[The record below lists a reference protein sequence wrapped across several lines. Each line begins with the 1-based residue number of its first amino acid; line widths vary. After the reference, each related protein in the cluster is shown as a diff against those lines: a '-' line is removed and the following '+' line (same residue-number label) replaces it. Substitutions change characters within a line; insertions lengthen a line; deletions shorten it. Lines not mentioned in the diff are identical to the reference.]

1 MISNNNPEI
10 NVEELMQRIREE
22 VARRKS
28 QLAASVS
35 VQQPAA
41 AAIPAADTESL
52 IQCVR
57 EEVACRKA
65 DVAIDSLAKSTV
77 PVLPELEA
85 HPKFTAISISL
96 PRAADSNDQLPFKEN
111 YGLTDFLNFHDE
123 SFVRNA
129 YRGILRRS
137 PDTIGFEHYLGGLR
151 EGRFT
156 KAEILGRLR
165 FSPEGKTQ
173 KVKVKGLF
181 LPFAIQTAYRIPVLG
196 DFLAIGNFI
205 VRLPVVIKNWN
216 CFEAFVIRSQQQQNK
231 QLNDLVTQVESC
243 FNNVQRHVGDQVT
256 AGLNRIT
263 TNTRQV
269 LWEALQQECSRVKN
283 DALNQKAGI
292 DQLHARLDT
301 ITQLVEKKADSGILG
316 LIEEKIGGKV
326 NRTEYEHFL
335 ELLQAL
341 SKEVQ
346 SRAEQAKLEE
356 LKQGLEGLNN
366 RKVDKDALSGLS
378 AQLEGKVNRTEYE
391 HFLEQLQG
399 LSKAVEI
406 KADNSQVT
414 ALTNHLVG
422 LIQNKTDKWDTEVTP
437 QIAELSEV
445 LSGKVDRESLS
456 QLNDQLSDL
465 IQTRSEAVRSEV
477 TPQIAELSR
486 VLSGKVERESLSQL
500 NDQLKQRTDH
510 LNGLIQNKTE
520 SLRMESESKLLN
532 LAKALETKADADQL
546 VQFNNHIVSLSD
558 KKADE
563 TSVME
568 LKSSLESKTNSIDIS
583 IVGIQRQIQDHKRNI
598 LDQQRR
604 ITLLLEEARKRL
616 PEPISHDQIQN
627 MVAEEDHLLDAMYAS
642 FEDRF
647 RGTRE
652 DIKQRQSIYLPI
664 VLEAKA
670 GAKDAPILD
679 LGCGRGEWLEILH
692 HEGLIA
698 KGVDINRV
706 FLEGCRELGLDV
718 VEQDAIAYLR
728 SLKSNSIGAVTAF
741 HLIEHLPLKTLIA
754 LMDEALRVL
763 QPGGLIILETPN
775 PKNLLVGT
783 CSFYMD
789 PTHIKPLPR
798 SLCEFLLEARGFVNV
813 AGMDLNPF
821 ENFQPPKENE
831 NSFTEAVNQYLFG
844 PRDIAIIG
852 RKA

>member
-1 MISNNNPEI
+1 M
-10 NVEELMQRIREE
+10 
-22 VARRKS
+22 
-28 QLAASVS
+28 
-35 VQQPAA
+35 
-41 AAIPAADTESL
+41 
-52 IQCVR
+52 
-57 EEVACRKA
+57 
-65 DVAIDSLAKSTV
+65 
-77 PVLPELEA
+77 
-85 HPKFTAISISL
+85 
-96 PRAADSNDQLPFKEN
+96 
-111 YGLTDFLNFHDE
+111 
-123 SFVRNA
+123 
-129 YRGILRRS
+129 
-137 PDTIGFEHYLGGLR
+137 
-151 EGRFT
+151 
-156 KAEILGRLR
+156 
-165 FSPEGKTQ
+165 
-173 KVKVKGLF
+173 
-181 LPFAIQTAYRIPVLG
+181 
-196 DFLAIGNFI
+196 
-205 VRLPVVIKNWN
+205 
-216 CFEAFVIRSQQQQNK
+216 
-231 QLNDLVTQVESC
+231 
-243 FNNVQRHVGDQVT
+243 
-256 AGLNRIT
+256 
-263 TNTRQV
+263 
-269 LWEALQQECSRVKN
+269 
-283 DALNQKAGI
+283 
-292 DQLHARLDT
+292 
-301 ITQLVEKKADSGILG
+301 
-316 LIEEKIGGKV
+316 
-326 NRTEYEHFL
+326 
-335 ELLQAL
+335 
-341 SKEVQ
+341 
-346 SRAEQAKLEE
+346 
-356 LKQGLEGLNN
+356 
-366 RKVDKDALSGLS
+366 
-378 AQLEGKVNRTEYE
+378 
-391 HFLEQLQG
+391 
-399 LSKAVEI
+399 
-406 KADNSQVT
+406 
-414 ALTNHLVG
+414 
-422 LIQNKTDKWDTEVTP
+422 
-437 QIAELSEV
+437 
-445 LSGKVDRESLS
+445 
-456 QLNDQLSDL
+456 
-465 IQTRSEAVRSEV
+465 RSEV